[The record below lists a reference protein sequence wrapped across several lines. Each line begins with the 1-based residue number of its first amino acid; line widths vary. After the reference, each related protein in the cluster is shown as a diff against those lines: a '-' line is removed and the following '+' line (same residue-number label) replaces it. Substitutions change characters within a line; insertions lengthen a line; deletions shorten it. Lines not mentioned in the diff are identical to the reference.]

1 MQVYI
6 EFAHFMTVGQETGGV
21 QLYNAW
27 MQTYMYLSI
36 RLLTLQESLARV
48 AQTSVNIYTL
58 KFEKYIYA
66 DSGPVAA
73 DDA

>member
-6 EFAHFMTVGQETGGV
+6 EFAHFMTVGQETGV
-21 QLYNAW
+21 QLYNVW

-36 RLLTLQESLARV
+36 RLLTLQESLAGV